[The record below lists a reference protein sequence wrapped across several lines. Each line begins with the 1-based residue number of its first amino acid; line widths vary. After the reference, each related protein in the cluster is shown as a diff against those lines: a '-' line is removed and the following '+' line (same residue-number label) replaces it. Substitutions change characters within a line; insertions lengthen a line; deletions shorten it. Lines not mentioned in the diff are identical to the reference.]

1 MEEIVGRLKVIVFH
15 NEENLYSV
23 IKIKV
28 SDESDN
34 KYMTLTGNFPIPNEN
49 NDYKYKG
56 EYVTHPR
63 FGLQFVVSE
72 YEEILPNSKD
82 EIIKYLSSPLFPKIG
97 VKTATKIYEVLKEDT
112 IEIIKQMPEVL
123 DTIVTFEQKN
133 TIVNTLNSDSYFDEA
148 VKLFV
153 TQGLSIKMLLKIQSV
168 YKERMVEIIKE
179 NPYKLV
185 EDIDGIGFKTAD
197 DFALNIG
204 FSEHDERR
212 IKSCLVYCAST
223 ICFNESDTYT
233 SEAEIFKEFDKM
245 ISNVD
250 EISKKYFLEIVISE
264 GKLFKEEYKIFPMEQ
279 YIAEK
284 ENARILSNFIKKIIN
299 DYGAN
304 NILRVI
310 AMVENKLNI
319 NYDDAQKEAIINC
332 LNSGISII
340 SGGPGT
346 GKTTIVNA
354 IIQVYKELFA
364 NTDIY
369 VCAPTGRASKR
380 LTEVTGVKASTIHSL
395 LKWDL
400 HSNTFSVNEN
410 NPLKG
415 HLLIVDEFSMVD
427 NYLLHQLLRAS
438 ENIGQ
443 IIFIGDEDQL
453 PSVGPG
459 NVLKDLIDSNLIN
472 MIRLTKIYRQSEQS
486 NIVKLAHHIKNNQQ
500 ISEDFE
506 KDVTFYSVNDYQIKK
521 VVLEYVKKAENNGYN
536 ADDIQVLSPMYQ
548 GINGI
553 DLFNQI
559 LQEHFNPSNELKKE
573 LRVGKVI
580 YRETDKIL
588 QLKNQNEDNV
598 YNGDIGYLLEI
609 ELSDA
614 VNTSSK
620 LKVDYDDNIVE
631 YTSKDYINISH
642 AYCIS
647 IHKSQGSEYPL
658 IILPISFAYQR
669 MLAKNL
675 IYTAITRAK
684 KKLIIVG
691 DYNAFLYGINNTN
704 YKIRKTTL
712 KEKLISFVNPF

>member
-1 MEEIVGRLKVIVFH
+1 MEEIVGKLKVVVFH

-23 IKIKV
+23 IKIKIN
-28 SDESDN
+28 EETDN

-49 NDYKYKG
+49 NNYRFKG
-56 EYVTHPR
+56 EYINHPR
-63 FGLQFVVSE
+63 FGSQFVVSE

-82 EIIKYLSSPLFPKIG
+82 GIIKYLSSPLFPRIG
-97 VKTATKIYEVLKEDT
+97 VKTATKIYDLLGDNT
-112 IEIIKQMPEVL
+112 IEEIKRAPDIL
-123 DTIVTFEQKN
+123 DSILSEEQKR
-133 TIVNTLNSDSYFDEA
+133 IIIEGLGSDSYFDEA
-148 VKLFV
+148 VKSFV

-168 YKERMVEIIKE
+168 YKEKMIEIIKE
-179 NPYKLV
+179 NPYRLV
-185 EDIDGIGFKTAD
+185 EDIDGIGFKIAD

-204 FSEHDERR
+204 FDIHDERR
-212 IKSCLVYCAST
+212 IKACLVYCASN

-233 SEAEIFKEFDKM
+233 SEKIIFQEFDK
-245 ISNVD
+245 IIKGID
-250 EISKKYFLEIVISE
+250 EFSKKYFLDVVICE
-264 GKLFKEEYKIFPMEQ
+264 GKLFKEGDKIFPFAQ
-279 YIAEK
+279 YIAEN
-284 ENARILSNFIKKIIN
+284 ENARILSKFIKRIIN
-299 DYGAN
+299 DYGKE
-304 NILRVI
+304 NILDI
-310 AMVENKLNI
+310 INKVEDKLKI
-319 NYDDAQKEAIINC
+319 KYDEDQKNAIINC

-340 SGGPGT
+340 TGGPGT
-346 GKTTIVNA
+346 GKTTIVKA
-354 IIQVYKELFA
+354 IIEVYKQLIE
-364 NTDIY
+364 NSDIY

-380 LTEVTGVKASTIHSL
+380 LTEVTGIKASTIHSL

-400 HSNTFSVNEN
+400 HSNTFSVNEH
-410 NPLKG
+410 NPLDG

-459 NVLKDLIDSNLIN
+459 NVLKDLIDCNLVN

-486 NIVKLAHHIKNNQQ
+486 NIIKLAHHIKNNED
-500 ISEDFE
+500 ITEDFCN
-506 KDVTFYSVNDYQIKK
+506 DVTFYSTNDYNIKK

-536 ADDIQVLSPMYQ
+536 LDDIQVVAPMYQ
-548 GINGI
+548 GMNGI
-553 DLFNQI
+553 DVLNEL
-559 LQEHFNPSNELKKE
+559 LQEHFNPKEETKKE

-580 YRETDKIL
+580 YREQDKIL

-598 YNGDIGYLLEI
+598 YNGDIGVLLDI
-609 ELSDA
+609 DLGSN
-614 VNTSSK
+614 VSSSK
-620 LKVDYDDNIVE
+620 LIVGYDDNIVD
-631 YTSKDYINISH
+631 YSSKDFVNITH

-684 KKLIIVG
+684 QKLIIVG
-691 DYNAFLYGINNTN
+691 DYNAFLYGISNTN

-712 KEKLISFVNPF
+712 KDKLIKIVNPFN